1 MFKRILLAYD
11 GSPEYR
17 SGLRQGADLAQF
29 VGSEVHLLAIITPS
43 TSLPIAGG
51 VNPSDLVDE
60 EQKEIQAIL
69 EEGVARLQKRG
80 IKAEGRVGFR
90 DPVDEIAAT
99 ARDIN
104 ADLIV
109 VGHRRRGAFQ
119 SWWRK
124 SMSKSLLSVAPC
136 SVLVSYLPGVVDND

>member
-43 TSLPIAGG
+43 TSWPIAGG
-51 VNPSDLVDE
+51 VKPSDLVDE

-69 EEGVARLQKRG
+69 
-80 IKAEGRVGFR
+80 
-90 DPVDEIAAT
+90 
-99 ARDIN
+99 
-104 ADLIV
+104 
-109 VGHRRRGAFQ
+109 
-119 SWWRK
+119 
-124 SMSKSLLSVAPC
+124 
-136 SVLVSYLPGVVDND
+136 

>member
-29 VGSEVHLLAIITPS
+29 AGAEVHLLAIITS
-43 TSLPIAGG
+43 TTSLPIAGG

-60 EQKEIQAIL
+60 EQKEIQKIL
-69 EEGVARLQKRG
+69 EEGVERLRKRG

-90 DPVDEIAAT
+90 DPVDEIADT
-99 ARDIN
+99 AREIN

-109 VGHRRRGAFQ
+109 VGHRRRSAFH

-136 SVLVSYLPGVVDND
+136 SVLVSYLPGVDDDD